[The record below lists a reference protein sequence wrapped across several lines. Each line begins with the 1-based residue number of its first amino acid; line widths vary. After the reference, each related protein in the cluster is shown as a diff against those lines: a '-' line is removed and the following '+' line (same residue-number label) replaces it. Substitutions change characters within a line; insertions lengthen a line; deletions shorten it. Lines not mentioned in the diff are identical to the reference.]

1 MASNP
6 LATPRRAA
14 SRSRDGGAPRGD
26 HPSIVRDLARNPR
39 LLCAFHGLQMSLFP
53 VAIITL
59 FWQRALGMSMH
70 EILLLQGIF
79 GVTVA
84 VFEFPSGYIA
94 DRLGYRRSLL
104 LGSVLNVL
112 GWGVYAVADTF
123 AHAVVAEALLGL
135 GLSLISGTDA
145 ALMFESLRET
155 GRQDEF
161 RRWDGRFRFWGQ
173 VSEGAAALAAGALF
187 VLWPR
192 LPFVL
197 QSGVWLV
204 GFAVAWALREPARH
218 LPEPGGHLRT
228 IARMLRTIFGGDRRL
243 AAVVLLTITLGM
255 SSFVPVWLVPLY
267 ATGAGVPEAWIGPI
281 WAVANFVV
289 AIASLQSDRIV
300 SRFGLLPTLAAC
312 VALVALGYGGMALS
326 FGTFGFAFYFCL
338 TLQRGLFG
346 PALLHEEQRRL
357 PSPDRAGFLSLRS
370 LLFRAAFFAIGPG
383 VGAAVDA
390 HGYHPVLLWTGAAL
404 TALAVAAWALFA
416 ATSRASG

>member
-1 MASNP
+1 MRELS
-6 LATPRRAA
+6 
-14 SRSRDGGAPRGD
+14 
-26 HPSIVRDLARNPR
+26 RNPR

-84 VFEFPSGYIA
+84 IFEFPSGYVA

-104 LGSVLNVL
+104 IGSVLNVL

-155 GRQDEF
+155 NREGDF
-161 RRWDGRFRFWGQ
+161 RRWDGRFRFFGQ
-173 VSEGAAALAAGALF
+173 ISEGAAALGAGALF
-187 VLWPR
+187 LLSPR
-192 LPFVL
+192 LPFVI
-197 QSGVWLV
+197 QSLVWIL
-204 GFAVAWALREPARH
+204 GFGVAWAMREPARH

-228 IARMLRTIFGGDRRL
+228 IARMLRTMFGGDRRL
-243 AAVVLLTITLGM
+243 GATVLLTIALGM
-255 SSFVPVWLVPLY
+255 SSFVPVWLIPLY
-267 ATGAGVPEAWIGPI
+267 ATEAGVSEAWIGPL

-289 AIASLQSDRIV
+289 AIAALQSDRIV
-300 SRFGLLPTLAAC
+300 HRFGLVPTLLAC
-312 VALVALGYGGMALS
+312 VVLVAIGYGGLALS

-346 PALLHEEQRRL
+346 PALLHEEQKRL
-357 PSPDRAGFLSLRS
+357 PSTERAGFLSLRS
-370 LLFRAAFFAIGPG
+370 LLFRATFFLIGPWI
-383 VGAAVDA
+383 GAEVDA
-390 HGYHPVLLWTGAAL
+390 HGNHPVLLWLGLALTTVAAL
-404 TALAVAAWALFA
+404 AWAAFA
-416 ATSRASG
+416 VSQSGQRPPGASR